1 MTDRDPLPRTGDD
14 MDLPAGK
21 TCADCVHCGH
31 CTAMFGHIPAD
42 ESCDWS
48 PSRFTPK
55 RVEQSDSG
63 RRYHVNVVRDSTGEK
78 TYMTRTP
85 VTHHEGCVL
94 LSKLTDYPW
103 RRKLLEEVTNG

>member
-1 MTDRDPLPRTGDD
+1 

-21 TCADCVHCGH
+21 TCADCTHCRR
-31 CTAMFGHIPAD
+31 CTVMFGHIPAD

-48 PSRFTPK
+48 PSRFTQR
-55 RVEQSDSG
+55 RVDVASAERS
-63 RRYHVNVVRDSTGEK
+63 YHVIVVRDSTGEK

-85 VTHHEGCVL
+85 VTHDEGCVL

-103 RRKLLEEVTNG
+103 RRKCLEEVSA

>member
-1 MTDRDPLPRTGDD
+1 MAERNPLPRGGDD

-21 TCADCVHCGH
+21 TCADCAHCRR
-31 CTAMFGHIPAD
+31 CTTMFGHIPAD

-48 PSRFTPK
+48 PSRFTQK
-55 RVEQSDSG
+55 RAEVASAE
-63 RRYHVNVVRDSTGEK
+63 RRYHVTVVRDSTGEK

-85 VTHHEGCVL
+85 VTHSEGCVL

-103 RRKLLEEVTNG
+103 RRKLLEEVANG